1 MSTEEPNPAQLQ
13 STAFK
18 PLKVFSCVL
27 CAQRK
32 VKCDRKQPCSNCI
45 KSGANCTPGAPP
57 KPRSRRRR
65 VIETDVAAR
74 LQRYEELLHRH
85 GIKLDELDDPGISGT
100 PDVASTKIEGVSP
113 SYGPGIAGKDGIPL
127 YAHNNLWSTLSDEI
141 LDASSDDERDLTI
154 RVAHQSLDSEPSTP
168 PKIELELFDL
178 DTPLPDLSSLHPQP
192 LQIFRLWQTFLD
204 NVHPL
209 TKIIHAPSIQQEISR
224 ASGSPQNFSKPM
236 QALMF
241 SIYSCSVASMRD
253 EDCMEI
259 LGEDRTLAH
268 RRFAGIAKKA
278 LTVAGLLTTKDTMVL
293 QAFVLFLLSIR
304 NIYDSQAL
312 WILTGVAVR
321 LTERLGLNRE
331 PFLESLSVFN
341 AEYGRR
347 IVWQIAILDGHTAGR
362 ARVDTSRMLYRGDT
376 KFPLNVNDADLDIN
390 MRERPQEHSGVTEM
404 VFCLIRCEFGSQ
416 LHNQAAIEGNNM
428 LRSLGNPSTPVA
440 EKETFISKLE
450 SIFEE
455 RFVKHCNPA
464 IPLQLLSM
472 VMVKVMFGRLRLA
485 ARHPR
490 RFQDRG
496 ATMSQEEKDSLFAIC
511 LMMIEYDNQGHR
523 LSGMHRFMWHVKANF
538 QLDAFVYILNE
549 LRHSSVGDRAD
560 HAWREVLECFD
571 HHSDVLTDTKNPL
584 HVAIGNLAL
593 KSWGARESMLA
604 HLGQTLPDGE
614 IPRQISI
621 LRSQRSVVVSP
632 KSHSSV
638 SDQRVAGEP
647 AQNQAFQA
655 ADPTTFDSMDSTP
668 IDWEYWNE
676 LINASGVIIDDTQ
689 YQQPVYD
696 ARAMN
701 YWK

>member
-1 MSTEEPNPAQLQ
+1 
-13 STAFK
+13 
-18 PLKVFSCVL
+18 
-27 CAQRK
+27 
-32 VKCDRKQPCSNCI
+32 
-45 KSGANCTPGAPP
+45 
-57 KPRSRRRR
+57 
-65 VIETDVAAR
+65 
-74 LQRYEELLHRH
+74 
-85 GIKLDELDDPGISGT
+85 
-100 PDVASTKIEGVSP
+100 
-113 SYGPGIAGKDGIPL
+113 
-127 YAHNNLWSTLSDEI
+127 
-141 LDASSDDERDLTI
+141 
-154 RVAHQSLDSEPSTP
+154 
-168 PKIELELFDL
+168 
-178 DTPLPDLSSLHPQP
+178 
-192 LQIFRLWQTFLD
+192 
-204 NVHPL
+204 
-209 TKIIHAPSIQQEISR
+209 
-224 ASGSPQNFSKPM
+224 
-236 QALMF
+236 
-241 SIYSCSVASMRD
+241 
-253 EDCMEI
+253 
-259 LGEDRTLAH
+259 
-268 RRFAGIAKKA
+268 
-278 LTVAGLLTTKDTMVL
+278 
-293 QAFVLFLLSIR
+293 
-304 NIYDSQAL
+304 
-312 WILTGVAVR
+312 
-321 LTERLGLNRE
+321 
-331 PFLESLSVFN
+331 
-341 AEYGRR
+341 
-347 IVWQIAILDGHTAGR
+347 
-362 ARVDTSRMLYRGDT
+362 MLYRGDT

-390 MRERPQEHSGVTEM
+390 MRERPQEHPGVTEM

-450 SIFEE
+450 NIFEE
-455 RFVKHCNPA
+455 RFVKHCDPA

-472 VMVKVMFGRLRLA
+472 VMAKVMFGRLRLA

-490 RFQDRG
+490 RFRDRG

-560 HAWREVLECFD
+560 HAWREILECFD

-593 KSWGARESMLA
+593 KSWGARESMLE
-604 HLGQTLPDGE
+604 HLGQTLLDGE
-614 IPRQISI
+614 IPRQISV

-638 SDQRVAGEP
+638 SDQRIAGEP

-668 IDWEYWNE
+668 IDWEYWND
-676 LINASGVIIDDTQ
+676 LINASGVMMDDTQ

>member
-1 MSTEEPNPAQLQ
+1 MSTEESPPTQLQ
-13 STAFK
+13 STASK

-32 VKCDRKQPCSNCI
+32 VKCDRKQPCSNCT
-45 KSGANCTPGAPP
+45 KSGVNCTPGAPP

-74 LQRYEELLHRH
+74 LQRYEELLRRH
-85 GIKLDELDDPGISGT
+85 GIKLDELDEPAIPEPPG
-100 PDVASTKIEGVSP
+100 VASANIDGANP
-113 SYGPGIAGKDGIPL
+113 SHRFGAGGKDGLPL
-127 YAHNNLWSTLSDEI
+127 YAPNNLWSTLSDEI
-141 LDASSDDERDLTI
+141 LDASSDDERDLAI
-154 RVAHQSLDSEPSTP
+154 RVANQSLDSEPSTP

-178 DTPLPDLSSLHPQP
+178 DTPLPDLSSLHPEP

-209 TKIIHAPSIQQEISR
+209 TKLIHAPSIQQEISR
-224 ASGSPQNFSKPM
+224 ASGSPQTFSKPM

-241 SIYSCSVASMRD
+241 SIYSCSIASMRD

-259 LGEDRTLAH
+259 LGEDRALAH

-278 LTVAGLLTTKDTMVL
+278 LTVAGLLTTQDSMVL
-293 QAFVLFLLSIR
+293 QALVLFLLSIR
-304 NIYDSQAL
+304 NVYDAKAL

-321 LTERLGLNRE
+321 LAERRGLNHE
-331 PFLESLSVFN
+331 PFLDSLSVFD
-341 AEYGRR
+341 AEYARR

-362 ARVDTSRMLYRGDT
+362 ARIDTSRFLYRGVF

-390 MRERPQEHSGVTEM
+390 MRERPQEHLGVTEM
-404 VFCLIRCEFGSQ
+404 VFCLVRCEFGSQ

-428 LRSLGNPSTPVA
+428 LRLLGNPSTPVA
-440 EKETFISKLE
+440 EKEAFIGELE
-450 SIFEE
+450 NIFDEKY
-455 RFVKHCNPA
+455 VKHCDPA

-490 RFQDRG
+490 RFRDRG

-523 LSGMHRFMWHVKANF
+523 LPGMHKFMWHVKANF

-560 HAWREVLECFD
+560 HAWHEISECFE

-604 HLGQTLPDGE
+604 HLGRTLLEGE
-614 IPRQISI
+614 IPRPISV
-621 LRSQRSVVVSP
+621 LRSQRSVAVSLG
-632 KSHSSV
+632 SYSSV
-638 SDQRVAGEP
+638 SDQRTASEP
-647 AQNQAFQA
+647 TQDQAFQA
-655 ADPTTFDSMDSTP
+655 ADPMSFDSMDSTP
-668 IDWEYWNE
+668 IDWEYWND
-676 LINASGVIIDDTQ
+676 LINASGIMIDETQ

-701 YWK
+701 DWK

>member
-1 MSTEEPNPAQLQ
+1 MSTEEPATPQLQ
-13 STAFK
+13 STVSK
-18 PLKVFSCVL
+18 PPKVFSCVL

-45 KSGANCTPGAPP
+45 KAGVSCTPGAPP

-74 LQRYEELLHRH
+74 LQRYEELLRRH
-85 GIKLDELDDPGISGT
+85 GIKLDELDDPVISARPG
-100 PDVASTKIEGVSP
+100 VASASVDGANSSHISAVV
-113 SYGPGIAGKDGIPL
+113 GKDGLPL
-127 YAHNNLWSTLSDEI
+127 YAPNNLWSTLSDEI
-141 LDASSDDERDLTI
+141 LDASSDDERDLAI
-154 RVAHQSLDSEPSTP
+154 RVANQSLDSEPSTP

-178 DTPLPDLSSLHPQP
+178 DTPLPDLSSLHPEP

-209 TKIIHAPSIQQEISR
+209 TKLIHAPSIQQEISR
-224 ASGSPQNFSKPM
+224 ASGSPQTFTKPM
-236 QALMF
+236 HALMF
-241 SIYSCSVASMRD
+241 SIYSCSIASMRD

-259 LGEDRTLAH
+259 LGEDRALAH

-278 LTVAGLLTTKDTMVL
+278 LTVAGLLTTRDTMVL

-304 NIYDSQAL
+304 NVYDAQDL

-321 LTERLGLNRE
+321 LTERLGLNHE
-331 PFLESLSVFN
+331 PLLDSLSVFN

-362 ARVDTSRMLYRGDT
+362 ARIDTSRTLYRGDT

-390 MRERPQEHSGVTEM
+390 MRERPQEHPGVTEM

-428 LRSLGNPSTPVA
+428 LRLLGNPSTPVA

-450 SIFEE
+450 RIFEE
-455 RFVKHCNPA
+455 KYVKHCDPA
-464 IPLQLLSM
+464 IPLQLLAM

-490 RFQDRG
+490 RFRDRG

-523 LSGMHRFMWHVKANF
+523 LPGMHKFMWHVKANF

-560 HAWREVLECFD
+560 QAWREILECFE

-614 IPRQISI
+614 VPRPISV
-621 LRSQRSVVVSP
+621 LRSQRSVGVSP
-632 KSHSSV
+632 GSYSSV

-647 AQNQAFQA
+647 TQNQAFQVA
-655 ADPTTFDSMDSTP
+655 NPTPFDSMDSTP

-676 LINASGVIIDDTQ
+676 LINASGIMIDETQ

-701 YWK
+701 DWK